1 MKSHRRIVLAMLA
14 LSVGALLVAGCGSSS
29 SSGGGGGEASVNTE
43 KGSPFVILASVDKTG
58 PTKLYAPP
66 ELAGI
71 EGAAKVI
78 NEEGGILGHPIKVES
93 INDNGNAQTGA
104 SGLIGWFGSHPAP
117 NSVYP
122 GLESSMESAKI
133 PIACREGVFISAH
146 TDGNG
151 LFSEANDPAKT
162 CPYGFEVQGSLQPFQ
177 KAAANWFKE
186 KGFKNVGIVEGEFAF
201 GEGEVPLFEEALD
214 EIGIKHTTVKAD
226 LESTSY
232 TPQLDQLKSSG
243 AEALYVV
250 MIEPSADHIFASRA
264 QLDWNVPML
273 GDPAFAGSDYT
284 KTVPASQLKNAYY
297 LQAPDVPT
305 NTKVPG
311 VAKLKEVVGKSD
323 LESFGVPINVVSL
336 GWDSV
341 VVDKYA
347 AEKAKSIEPEAM
359 AKALEEAGEWSD
371 PLLATYTAI
380 KYSADDHENHAAVLS
395 EIPIIPVGPYVAGQV
410 PTK

>member
-1 MKSHRRIVLAMLA
+1 MKSTRRTVLAMLM
-14 LSVGALLVAGCGSSS
+14 LTVGAVIIAGCGSSS
-29 SSGGGGGEASVNTE
+29 SSGGGEEASVNTE

-58 PTKLYAPP
+58 PTKIYAPP

-71 EGAAKVI
+71 EGAANVI

-104 SGLIGWFGSHPAP
+104 SELIGWFGSHPKP
-117 NSVYP
+117 DSVYP
-122 GLESSMESAKI
+122 GLESTMESAKI

-146 TDGNG
+146 TDGNS
-151 LFSEANDPAKT
+151 LFSEANDPQKT
-162 CPYGFEVQGSLQPFQ
+162 CPYGFEVQGSVKPFQ
-177 KAAANWFKE
+177 EAAANWFQE
-186 KGFKNVGIVEGEFAF
+186 KGIKNVGIVEGEFAF
-201 GEGEVPLFEEALD
+201 GEGETPLFEEALD
-214 EIGIKHTTVKAD
+214 EKGIKHTTVKAD
-226 LESTSY
+226 LEATSY

-243 AEALYVV
+243 AEGLYVLMV
-250 MIEPSADHIFASRA
+250 EPAADHIFASRA
-264 QLDWNVPML
+264 QLDWEVPML

-311 VAKLKEVVGKSD
+311 VPKLIETVGKAK
-323 LESFGVPINVVSL
+323 LESFGVPLNVVSL

-347 AEKAKSIEPEAM
+347 AEKANSIEPAAM
-359 AKALEEAGEWSD
+359 AKALEEAGEWTD
-371 PLLATYTAI
+371 PLLATYSAI
-380 KYSADDHENHAAVLS
+380 KYSAADHENHAKVLS